1 MIFSWVIAI
10 FDFTLGSGGGGGGG
24 GGPSGVTTV
33 VVVVVVSVAVGSFK
47 WLRFFLFGGGPSI
60 GTLSLFVIFDVAP
73 SSCSIGFVV
82 VVVDSGSL
90 LIAC

>member
-1 MIFSWVIAI
+1 
-10 FDFTLGSGGGGGGG
+10 LGSGGGGGGG

-33 VVVVVVSVAVGSFK
+33 VVVVSVAVVGSFK

-60 GTLSLFVIFDVAP
+60 GTLSMFVIFDVAP

-82 VVVDSGSL
+82 VDDSGSL